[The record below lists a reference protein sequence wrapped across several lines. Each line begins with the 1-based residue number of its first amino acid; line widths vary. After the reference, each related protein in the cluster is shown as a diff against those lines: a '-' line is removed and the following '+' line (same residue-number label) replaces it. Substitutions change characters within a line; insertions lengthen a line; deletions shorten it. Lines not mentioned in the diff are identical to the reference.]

1 MGSGLKPSPFY
12 LLRKIAQIAVSELH
26 AREVEVLPKAR
37 GSSTMMVVPTMP
49 AHLTQGEHVP
59 RPWRSSRQ
67 SAGRGPSGYPGIT
80 QEVAPNEGQR
90 TPKPPNRE
98 TLIDEAL
105 FVALWLQS
113 RFEKGS

>member
-1 MGSGLKPSPFY
+1 MGRGLKPSPFY

-37 GSSTMMVVPTMP
+37 GSSTMMLVPTMP

>member
-1 MGSGLKPSPFY
+1 MRAGLKILCSYPGSG
-12 LLRKIAQIAVSELH
+12 RVS
-26 AREVEVLPKAR
+26 RSRKAR
-37 GSSTMMVVPTMP
+37 GSSTRVLVPTMP

-59 RPWRSSRQ
+59 RQWRPSRR
-67 SAGRGPSGYPGIT
+67 SAGRGPIGYPGIYPGIT
-80 QEVAPNEGQR
+80 QEVAPNENQR

-105 FVALWLQS
+105 FVARWLRS